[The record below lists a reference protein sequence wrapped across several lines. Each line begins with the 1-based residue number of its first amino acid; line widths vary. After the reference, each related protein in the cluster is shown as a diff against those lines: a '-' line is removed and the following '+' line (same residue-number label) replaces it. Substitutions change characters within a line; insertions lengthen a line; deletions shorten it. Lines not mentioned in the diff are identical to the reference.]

1 MDNSQIKDEMKK
13 LKLKIIG
20 KENYYLH
27 QINNFEK
34 LSKEQLEEI
43 NDMAPNVRLQILKT
57 FNKNLNELAIVLEK

>member
-34 LSKEQLEEI
+34 L
-43 NDMAPNVRLQILKT
+43 
-57 FNKNLNELAIVLEK
+57 